1 MKVLSTLTV
10 MMVSEYYAISILQA
24 EEFVAGIL
32 FGLIQKDDLKYI
44 QTCLTDADTVEE
56 QVNDAI
62 SDFMKG
68 DISSILAGIEVVGT
82 LLTELPADLKDCE
95 DMQGD
100 LTRISAW
107 VSGLIADPVKLAE
120 LLTTN
125 IIRNFAKITGDI
137 NSTSADIVKADYY
150 TAGSDIADIVILTL
164 GNIPAEDMTLFW
176 YIQNTIKSFKINLII
191 FLYNFIMF

>member
-164 GNIPAEDMTLFW
+164 GNIPAEDMTLF
-176 YIQNTIKSFKINLII
+176 
-191 FLYNFIMF
+191 